1 MEKLVLRNPAARPLP
16 LPLSPG
22 IAVGSLVFVSGQ
34 VGVDPT
40 TGALAGSD
48 IGAQTRQTLANIAAI
63 LADAGLSLADVVK
76 TTVFLTN
83 IADSAGMN
91 EAYRA
96 CFDDPTPTRS
106 TVGIAALARPEFLVE
121 IEAIAVRSGGAGA

>member
-1 MEKLVLRNPAARPLP
+1 MKVVLRNPMARPLA

-22 IAVGSLVFVSGQ
+22 LAVGQLVFVSGQ
-34 VGVDPT
+34 VGVDPA
-40 TGALAGSD
+40 TGALPGPD
-48 IGAQTRQTLANIAAI
+48 IQSQTRQTIENIAAI
-63 LADAGLSLADVVK
+63 LADAGLTLADVVK

-83 IADSAGMN
+83 ITDSAGMN

-96 CFDDPTPTRS
+96 CFPDPTPTRS

-121 IEAIAVRSGGAGA
+121 IEAVAVRP

>member
-1 MEKLVLRNPAARPLP
+1 MEKVVLRNPAARPLA

-22 IAVGSLVFVSGQ
+22 LSVGSLVFVSGQ
-34 VGVDPT
+34 VGVDPSSGT
-40 TGALAGSD
+40 LAGPD
-48 IGAQTRQTLANIAAI
+48 IEAQTRQTIENIAAI
-63 LADAGLSLADVVK
+63 LADAGLTLADVVK

-91 EAYRA
+91 AAYRA
-96 CFDDPTPTRS
+96 CFPDPTPTRS

-121 IEAIAVRSGGAGA
+121 IEAVAFRAR